1 MFSDLTFIISWWFL
15 IFTLGLICLPLT
27 FTLFKKFWDKGYI
40 FSKTICIIVL
50 TYLIFIGGVLKILT
64 FTNLNLFLIIILI
77 LFFNFLFLKRKNNF
91 SVFLKTIKENYK
103 TFIFQEII
111 FLLILVVW
119 SFIRGFMSDIE
130 GLEKYMDWGFI
141 NSALRSEFLPPQD
154 MWFSGEIINY
164 YYFGHLVFA
173 VLTKLSTINPAI
185 TYNLSIA
192 TVCALAFSSTFSIAS
207 NLVFLTIK
215 PSFSREGARRAGG
228 FVPKIITAGL
238 ISALF
243 LTFGGNLHSIYKI
256 TKINIIDNGKLVLTK
271 EAIVKSVDNYWYPD
285 ATRFIGYDPDVKD
298 KTIHEFPIYSFVVA
312 DLHGHMNDIPIILF
326 FMAFLLASSFYL
338 PILINNLLVIISGF
352 TLSIAYMTN
361 AWDFAIYGLLFAFF
375 TFFLNLKNDSKS
387 AIKKT
392 FINGILTIACWFIF
406 SLPFSLNFIPM
417 GEGIKISDTHSP
429 FYQLFILYGGF
440 WLIILPLLLLF
451 LIKKIKNKKLNLKT
465 SDLFVLAVFTT
476 ATLLII
482 IPEIIYLKDIYIYEH
497 RRANTMFKLVYQAFI
512 MYALVSGYVFYKVRT
527 LLKSKLLNTFYGLLF
542 ALIFSIH
549 LIYPYFAIRSF
560 YGSLKTYQGL
570 WGLNYL
576 KNDFPDNFNAIN
588 WISKNISGQPVM
600 LEAVGDSYT
609 TFNQVSVST
618 GLPTVEGWIVHEWL
632 WRGGYDKPKL
642 RQDDV
647 QSIYESLSENNNLK
661 ENKKNIE
668 YIVKSGDT
676 LWKISKQQL
685 NNESSWKKI
694 ASINNLNN
702 PSLIH
707 PNQKL
712 ILPVEI
718 PETKNES
725 SASDINRLKQLI
737 QKYNIKY
744 IFVGDKEYEKYPDL
758 NEDNFKEIGGQI
770 IFQSGKTKIYQL

>member
-15 IFTLGLICLPLT
+15 IFILGLICLPLT
-27 FTLFKKFWDKGYI
+27 FSLFKKFWDKGYI
-40 FSKTICIIVL
+40 FSKTICIVVL

-64 FTNLNLFLIIILI
+64 FTNLNLFLIILLI
-77 LFFNFLFLKRKNNF
+77 LFFNLLFLKIKNNF

-141 NSALRSEFLPPQD
+141 NSTLRSEFLPPQD

-173 VLTKLSTINPAI
+173 VLTKLSTINSAI

-192 TVCALAFSSTFSIAS
+192 TVCALAFSFTFSIAS
-207 NLVFLTIK
+207 NLVFLSLKKIDFK
-215 PSFSREGARRAGG
+215 
-228 FVPKIITAGL
+228 KIITAGL
-238 ISALF
+238 ISALL

-256 TKINIIDNGKLVLTK
+256 AKINIIDNGKLVLTK
-271 EAIVKSVDNYWYPD
+271 EAIAKSVDSYWYPD

-312 DLHGHMNDIPIILF
+312 DLHGHMNDIPIVLF
-326 FMAFLLASSFYL
+326 FMAFLLASNFYSSVL
-338 PILINNLLVIISGF
+338 VNKLLVIISGF

-451 LIKKIKNKKLNLKT
+451 LIKKIKKKKLNLNN
-465 SDLFVLAVFTT
+465 SDLFVLAVITT

-527 LLKSKLLNTFYGLLF
+527 LLKSKWLNFLYGLLF
-542 ALIFSIH
+542 ATIFSIH

-560 YGSLKTYQGL
+560 YGSFKTYQGL

-576 KNDFPDNFNAIN
+576 KNDSLGNFNAIN
-588 WISKNISGQPVM
+588 WINKNISGQPVM

-642 RQDDV
+642 RQDNV
-647 QSIYESLSENNNLK
+647 KSIYESE
-661 ENKKNIE
+661 
-668 YIVKSGDT
+668 
-676 LWKISKQQL
+676 
-685 NNESSWKKI
+685 
-694 ASINNLNN
+694 
-702 PSLIH
+702 
-707 PNQKL
+707 
-712 ILPVEI
+712 
-718 PETKNES
+718 
-725 SASDINRLKQLI
+725 DINRLKQLI

-744 IFVGDKEYEKYPDL
+744 IFIGDKEYEKYPDL
-758 NEDNFKEIGGQI
+758 N
-770 IFQSGKTKIYQL
+770 

>member
-1 MFSDLTFIISWWFL
+1 MFLDLTFIISWWFL
-15 IFTLGLICLPLT
+15 IFALGLIFLPLT
-27 FTLFKKFWDKGYI
+27 FSLFKKFWDKGYI

-50 TYLIFIGGVLKILT
+50 TYLIFICGAFKILT
-64 FTNLNLFLIIILI
+64 FTNLNLFLIILLI
-77 LFFNFLFLKRKNNF
+77 LFFNFLFLNRKNNF
-91 SVFLKTIKENYK
+91 SIFLKTIKENYK

-111 FLLILVVW
+111 FLLILVFW
-119 SFIRGFMSDIE
+119 SFIRGFMPDIE

-141 NSALRSEFLPPQD
+141 NSALRSNFLPPQD

-164 YYFGHLVFA
+164 YYFGHLIFA
-173 VLTKLSTINPAI
+173 VLTRLSTIDSVI

-192 TVCALAFSSTFSIAS
+192 TVCSLVFSSTFSIAS
-207 NLVFLTIK
+207 NLVF
-215 PSFSREGARRAGG
+215 FSLKKIN
-228 FVPKIITAGL
+228 FKKIITAGL
-238 ISALF
+238 ISALL
-243 LTFGGNLHSIYKI
+243 LTFGGNLHSVYKI
-256 TKINIIDNGKLVLTK
+256 TKIDIANNGKLVLTK
-271 EAIVKSVDNYWYPD
+271 EAITKAIDDYWYPD
-285 ATRFIGYDPDVKD
+285 ATRFIGYDPDIKD
-298 KTIHEFPIYSFVVA
+298 KTIHEFPVYSFVVS
-312 DLHGHMNDIPIILF
+312 DLHGHMNDISIVLF
-326 FMAFLLASSFYL
+326 FMAFLLASSFYST
-338 PILINNLLVIISGF
+338 ILIDKLLIIISGF
-352 TLSIAYMTN
+352 ILSIAYMTN
-361 AWDFAIYGLLFAFF
+361 AWDFAVYGLLFAIF
-375 TFFLNLKNDSKS
+375 TFLLNLKNDPKT

-392 FINGILTIACWFIF
+392 FINGILTIACWFVF

-417 GEGIKISDTHSP
+417 GEGIKIADAHSP

-440 WLIILPLLLLF
+440 WLIILPLLFLF
-451 LIKKIKNKKLNLKT
+451 LIKKNNKKKLNLKN
-465 SDLFVLAVFTT
+465 SDLFILATFIT

-482 IPEIIYLKDIYIYEH
+482 IPELIYLKDIYIYEH
-497 RRANTMFKLVYQAFI
+497 RRANTMFKLTYQAFI
-512 MYALVSGYVFYKVRT
+512 MYALISGYVFYKVRI
-527 LLKSKLLNTFYGLLF
+527 LLKSKILNYFYGLLF
-542 ALIFSIH
+542 ALIFCIH
-549 LIYPYFAIRSF
+549 MIYPYFAIKSF
-560 YGSLKTYQGL
+560 YGDFQNYKGL

-576 KNDFPDNFNAIN
+576 KNDFPDNFIAIN
-588 WISKNISGQPVM
+588 WINKNISGQPVM

-609 TFNQVSVST
+609 TFNQVSVTT

-685 NNESSWKKI
+685 NNESLWKKI

-744 IFVGDKEYEKYPDL
+744 IFIGDKEYEKYPDL

>member
-1 MFSDLTFIISWWFL
+1 MFSDLTFIIFWWFL
-15 IFTLGLICLPLT
+15 IFILGLFCLPLT

-40 FSKTICIIVL
+40 FSKTICIAIL
-50 TYLIFIGGVLKILT
+50 TYLIFICGVFEILT
-64 FTNLNLFLIIILI
+64 FTNLNLFLIIFLI
-77 LFFNFLFLKRKNNF
+77 LFFNFLLLNRKNNF
-91 SVFLKTIKENYK
+91 SIFLKTIKENYK
-103 TFIFQEII
+103 TFVFQEII
-111 FLLILVVW
+111 FILILTTW
-119 SFIRGFMSDIE
+119 SFVRGFMSNIE

-164 YYFGHLVFA
+164 YYFGHLIFA
-173 VLTKLSTINPAI
+173 VLTKLSNIGSAI

-207 NLVFLTIK
+207 NLVFLSLKKIDFK
-215 PSFSREGARRAGG
+215 
-228 FVPKIITAGL
+228 KIITAGL
-238 ISALF
+238 ISALL
-243 LTFGGNLHSIYKI
+243 LTFGGNLHSVYKI
-256 TKINIIDNGKLVLTK
+256 VKINIVDNGKLVLNK
-271 EAIVKSVDNYWYPD
+271 EAIAKAVDSYWYPD

-326 FMAFLLASSFYL
+326 FMAFLLSSSFYSSS
-338 PILINNLLVIISGF
+338 LISSLLIIVAGF

-361 AWDFAIYGLLFAFF
+361 AWDFAIYGLLFAIF
-375 TFFLNLKNDSKS
+375 TFFSNLKNDSKT
-387 AIKKT
+387 AIKKAFT
-392 FINGILTIACWFIF
+392 NGILTIACWFIF
-406 SLPFSLNFIPM
+406 SLPFSLKFTPM
-417 GEGIKISDTHSP
+417 GEGVKISDTHSF

-440 WLIILPLLLLF
+440 WLVILPLLLLF
-451 LIKKIKNKKLNLKT
+451 LIKKIKKKKLNLQT
-465 SDLFVLAVFTT
+465 SDLFVLAIVVT

-497 RRANTMFKLVYQAFI
+497 RRANTMFKLTYQAFI
-512 MYALVSGYVFYKVRT
+512 MYALVSGYAFYKIRL
-527 LLKSKLLNTFYGLLF
+527 LLKSKWLNFLYGILF
-542 ALIFSIH
+542 AIIFSIH

-588 WISKNISGQPVM
+588 WINKNISGQPVM

-632 WRGGYDKPKL
+632 WRGGYDKPKM
-642 RQDDV
+642 RQDNV
-647 QSIYESLSENNNLK
+647 QSIYESDDL
-661 ENKKNIE
+661 
-668 YIVKSGDT
+668 
-676 LWKISKQQL
+676 
-685 NNESSWKKI
+685 
-694 ASINNLNN
+694 
-702 PSLIH
+702 
-707 PNQKL
+707 
-712 ILPVEI
+712 
-718 PETKNES
+718 
-725 SASDINRLKQLI
+725 NRLKQLI

-744 IFVGDKEYEKYPDL
+744 IFIGDKEYEKYPDL
-758 NEDNFKEIGGQI
+758 NEDNFKKIGGQI

>member
-1 MFSDLTFIISWWFL
+1 MFLDLTFIISWWFL
-15 IFTLGLICLPLT
+15 IFALGLIFLPLT
-27 FTLFKKFWDKGYI
+27 FSLFKKFWDKGYI

-50 TYLIFIGGVLKILT
+50 TYLIFICGAFKILT
-64 FTNLNLFLIIILI
+64 FTNLNLFLIILLI
-77 LFFNFLFLKRKNNF
+77 LFFNFLFLNRKNNF
-91 SVFLKTIKENYK
+91 SIFLKTIKENYK

-111 FLLILVVW
+111 FLLILVFW
-119 SFIRGFMSDIE
+119 SFIRGFMPDIE

-141 NSALRSEFLPPQD
+141 NSALRSNFLPPQD

-164 YYFGHLVFA
+164 YYFGHLIFA
-173 VLTKLSTINPAI
+173 VLTRLSTIDSVI

-192 TVCALAFSSTFSIAS
+192 TVCSLVFSSTFSIAS
-207 NLVFLTIK
+207 NLVF
-215 PSFSREGARRAGG
+215 FSLKKIN
-228 FVPKIITAGL
+228 FKKIITAGL
-238 ISALF
+238 ISALL
-243 LTFGGNLHSIYKI
+243 LTFGGNLHSVYKI
-256 TKINIIDNGKLVLTK
+256 TKIDIANNGKLVLTK
-271 EAIVKSVDNYWYPD
+271 EAITKAIDDYWYPD
-285 ATRFIGYDPDVKD
+285 ATRFIGYDPDIKD
-298 KTIHEFPIYSFVVA
+298 KTIHEFPVYSFVVS
-312 DLHGHMNDIPIILF
+312 DLHGHMNDISIVLF
-326 FMAFLLASSFYL
+326 FMAFLLASSFYST
-338 PILINNLLVIISGF
+338 ILIDKLLIIISGF
-352 TLSIAYMTN
+352 ILSIAYMTN
-361 AWDFAIYGLLFAFF
+361 AWDFAIYGLLFAIF
-375 TFFLNLKNDSKS
+375 TFFLNLKKHSQS

-392 FINGILTIACWFIF
+392 FVNGILTIACWFVF
-406 SLPFSLNFIPM
+406 SLPFSLNFVPI
-417 GEGIKISDTHSP
+417 GEGIKIADAHSP

-440 WLIILPLLLLF
+440 WLIILPLLFLF
-451 LIKKIKNKKLNLKT
+451 LIKKNNKKKLNLKN
-465 SDLFVLAVFTT
+465 SDLFILATFIT

-482 IPEIIYLKDIYIYEH
+482 IPELIYLKDIYIYEH
-497 RRANTMFKLVYQAFI
+497 RRANTMFKLTYQAFI
-512 MYALVSGYVFYKVRT
+512 MYALISGYVFYKVRI
-527 LLKSKLLNTFYGLLF
+527 LLKSKILNYFYGLLF
-542 ALIFSIH
+542 ALIFCIH
-549 LIYPYFAIRSF
+549 MIYPYFAIKSF
-560 YGSLKTYQGL
+560 YGDFQNYKGL

-576 KNDFPDNFNAIN
+576 KNDFPDNFIAIN
-588 WISKNISGQPVM
+588 WINKNISGQPVM

-609 TFNQVSVST
+609 TFNQVSVTT

-685 NNESSWKKI
+685 NNESLWKKI

-744 IFVGDKEYEKYPDL
+744 IFIGDKEYEKYPDL

>member
-1 MFSDLTFIISWWFL
+1 MFLDLTFIISWWFL
-15 IFTLGLICLPLT
+15 IFALGLIFLPLT
-27 FTLFKKFWDKGYI
+27 FSLFKKFWDKGYI

-50 TYLIFIGGVLKILT
+50 TYLIFICGAFKILT
-64 FTNLNLFLIIILI
+64 FTNLNLFLIILLI
-77 LFFNFLFLKRKNNF
+77 LFFNFLFLNRKNNF
-91 SVFLKTIKENYK
+91 SIFLKTIKENYK

-111 FLLILVVW
+111 FLLILVFW
-119 SFIRGFMSDIE
+119 SFIRGFMPDIE

-141 NSALRSEFLPPQD
+141 NSALRSNFLPPQD

-164 YYFGHLVFA
+164 YYFGHLIFA
-173 VLTKLSTINPAI
+173 VLTRLSTIDSVI

-192 TVCALAFSSTFSIAS
+192 TVCSLVFSSTFSIAS
-207 NLVFLTIK
+207 NLVF
-215 PSFSREGARRAGG
+215 FSLKKIN
-228 FVPKIITAGL
+228 FKKIITAGL
-238 ISALF
+238 ISALL
-243 LTFGGNLHSIYKI
+243 LTFGGNLHSVYKI
-256 TKINIIDNGKLVLTK
+256 TKIDIANNGKLVLTK
-271 EAIVKSVDNYWYPD
+271 EAITKAIDDYWYPD
-285 ATRFIGYDPDVKD
+285 ATRFIGYDPDIKD
-298 KTIHEFPIYSFVVA
+298 KTIHEFPVYSFVVS
-312 DLHGHMNDIPIILF
+312 DLHGHMNDISIVLF
-326 FMAFLLASSFYL
+326 FMAFLLASSFYST
-338 PILINNLLVIISGF
+338 ILIDKLLIIISGF
-352 TLSIAYMTN
+352 ILSIAYMTN
-361 AWDFAIYGLLFAFF
+361 AWDFAIYGLLFAIF
-375 TFFLNLKNDSKS
+375 TFFLNLKKHSQS

-392 FINGILTIACWFIF
+392 FVNGILTIACWFVF
-406 SLPFSLNFIPM
+406 SLPFSLNFVPI
-417 GEGIKISDTHSP
+417 GEGIKISDTHTP
-429 FYQLFILYGGF
+429 LYQLFILYGGF
-440 WLIILPLLLLF
+440 WLIILPLLFLF
-451 LIKKIKNKKLNLKT
+451 LIKKNNKKKLNLKN
-465 SDLFVLAVFTT
+465 SDLFILATFIT

-482 IPEIIYLKDIYIYEH
+482 IPELIYLKDIYIYEH
-497 RRANTMFKLVYQAFI
+497 RRANTMFKLTYQAFI
-512 MYALVSGYVFYKVRT
+512 MYALISGYVFYKVRI
-527 LLKSKLLNTFYGLLF
+527 LLKSKILNYFYGLLF
-542 ALIFSIH
+542 ALIFCIH
-549 LIYPYFAIRSF
+549 MIYPYFAIKSF
-560 YGSLKTYQGL
+560 YGDFQNYKGL

-576 KNDFPDNFNAIN
+576 KNDFPDNFIAIN
-588 WISKNISGQPVM
+588 WINKNISGQPVM

-609 TFNQVSVST
+609 TFNQVSVTT

-685 NNESSWKKI
+685 NNESLWKKI

-744 IFVGDKEYEKYPDL
+744 IFIGDKEYEKYPDL